1 MAGIVDFLV
10 FDLLTADGEKKRL
23 KAKRRSVIFEYA
35 AGEETK
41 KAAPAPAKR
50 KARAAS
56 VPAAKKKSGKKS
68 HVSAARKKSPSSR

>member
-10 FDLLTADGEKKRL
+10 FDLLTADGEKMRP

-35 AGEETK
+35 ADEEKK
-41 KAAPAPAKR
+41 KAAPASAKR
-50 KARAAS
+50 KARSTS

-68 HVSAARKKSPSSR
+68 RVSAARKESPSSR